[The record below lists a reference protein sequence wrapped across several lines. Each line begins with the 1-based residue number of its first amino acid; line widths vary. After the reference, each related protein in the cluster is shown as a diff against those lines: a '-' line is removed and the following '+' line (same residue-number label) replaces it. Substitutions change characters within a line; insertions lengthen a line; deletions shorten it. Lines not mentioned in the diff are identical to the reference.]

1 MTADTRTGKNGFDPM
16 AYTAIYYPCN
26 HETPATII
34 GTFWTRNDA
43 VTACA
48 SHFHREHAE
57 TRNTQDL
64 DTYAAYPFDRGQLC
78 KWNDNDPVTVIGAN
92 GRFHQY
98 TITPKGD

>member
-1 MTADTRTGKNGFDPM
+1 MT
-16 AYTAIYYPCN
+16 YTAIYYQCN
-26 HETPATII
+26 GETPATII
-34 GTFWTRNDA
+34 GTFWTRSDA

-48 SHFHREHAE
+48 SHFRREHAE

-64 DTYAAYPFDRGQLC
+64 DTYAAYQFDSGQLC

-98 TITPKGD
+98 TITPKGVHA